1 MKLELLDIDKYILN
15 NDCQPITSTN
25 IFSVNGI
32 SFDPNGLWSEEIF
45 GRIGSKERRS
55 KFGYINLNSYIIN
68 PILYNMVSTISTDI
82 KNIIFSKE
90 SYRFN
95 NNKLIMDSTGETG
108 LLFFYKILNDI
119 NFIDLIKGKPEK
131 AQLAKFLDDNK
142 KLILIKSILVLPA
155 GDRDLRITKSR
166 AKQITSEINNLYERV
181 ISLSSQILIQSD
193 DEEMKNIFMTYIQK
207 GCLQILIWLENNIK
221 GKQGLF
227 RSTMLKKTID
237 YSARIAV
244 TSDPEMPLGF
254 IGIPW
259 HSVLLLYQPF
269 FFNYVLRQNLLLKQS
284 ICEYLNIQDIS
295 IKELTEF
302 IQKIIKYPERITGD
316 LKNSLIVCAE
326 KITEEKFILCKRDPV
341 VSRSSYY
348 SAKIKVLLD
357 GRVVIVNSLTTTPQ
371 KLDFDGDTV
380 ALIPVFTKSANEEA
394 KKLCVHNMKSAW
406 VNPTNFKGHNYI
418 LTLDSIST
426 IYSATVI

>member
-1 MKLELLDIDKYILN
+1 LKLELLDIDKYILN
-15 NDCQPITSTN
+15 NQCQPITSTN

-82 KNIIFSKE
+82 KNIMLSKE
-90 SYRFN
+90 LYILNS
-95 NNKLIMDSTGETG
+95 NKLIIDSTGETG
-108 LLFFYKILNDI
+108 LLFFYKILNKI
-119 NFIDLIKGKPEK
+119 KFIDLIKGKPEK
-131 AQLAKFLDDNK
+131 TALAKFLDINK
-142 KLILIKSILVLPA
+142 NLILTKSILVLPA

-166 AKQITSEINNLYERV
+166 AKQITSEVNNLYERV

-193 DEEMKNIFMTYIQK
+193 DEMKNIFLTYIQK
-207 GCLQILIWLENNIK
+207 GCLQILTWLQDNIK

-237 YSARIAV
+237 FSARIAV
-244 TSDPEMPLGF
+244 TSDPELPLGF

-302 IQKIIKYPERITGD
+302 IQKLIKYPDRITGD
-316 LKNSLIVCAE
+316 LKNALVICAE

-357 GRVVIVNSLTTTPQ
+357 GRVVVVNSLTTTPQ

-394 KKLCVHNMKSAW
+394 KKLCVNNAKSAW
-406 VNPTNFKGHNYI
+406 MNPTNFKGHNYI